1 MTDIYRDTDERYQC
15 DPAFHAAVRTME
27 AIAREHGFTPGELKQ
42 IAFKAAL
49 NIEMTR
55 TAAPTMRCECG
66 NSVTYPNADGDVSC
80 ACGRSFKFQQVNGAL
95 GASWAVICFGKS
107 EERSKVER

>member
-1 MTDIYRDTDERYQC
+1 MTDVYRDTDERYQR

-49 NIEMTR
+49 NLEERQRFVSGER
-55 TAAPTMRCECG
+55 TVFVLRRARVAALVVHGCQR
-66 NSVTYPNADGDVSC
+66 AC
-80 ACGRSFKFQQVNGAL
+80 AG
-95 GASWAVICFGKS
+95 GKYEPS
-107 EERSKVER
+107 EEVEET